1 MLKYKSLI
9 NNIINEGG
17 TIDLANIH
25 DISKLKLFVKK
36 DDIYYINANYN
47 DNNLNEDIET
57 LEGLKLDKKIQDC
70 K

>member
-36 DDIYYINANYN
+36 DNNYYINANYN
-47 DNNLNEDIET
+47 DNNLNEDINT
-57 LEGLKLDKKIQDC
+57 LEGLELDKKIQDC
-70 K
+70 R